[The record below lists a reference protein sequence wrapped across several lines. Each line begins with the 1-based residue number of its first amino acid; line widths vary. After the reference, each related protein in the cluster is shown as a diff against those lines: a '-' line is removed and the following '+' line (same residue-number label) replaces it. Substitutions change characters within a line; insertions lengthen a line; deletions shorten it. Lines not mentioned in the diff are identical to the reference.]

1 MGYGFFVFAAPKF
14 VFLYFVTTQHNM
26 NGSPFTWFVGMD
38 VARCLGYI
46 NHRKALRDHV
56 DEEDRKDGVTI
67 RDSIGRDQEAT
78 FINESGLTHRGRLG
92 TGVLKDITLTITKKN
107 TLSARIA
114 CFIFIP

>member
-1 MGYGFFVFAAPKF
+1 MKTEIKTFKNEQFGEIRTMVDEKGEP
-14 VFLYFVTTQHNM
+14 
-26 NGSPFTWFVGMD
+26 WFVGKD
-38 VARCLGYI
+38 VARRLGYI
-46 NHRKALRDHV
+46 NHRKALRDYV

-67 RDSIGRDQEAT
+67 RDSIGRDQETT